1 MTTTQAALDFLE
13 ANSGVCKTK
22 ANSAE
27 CKSNYYVMQAHHDH
41 CPQEKLPREVK
52 DELHEFEAFYEDCH
66 IKRQFVSGL
75 SSCPALASCS
85 NALTTDKEI
94 VTEMEDNTCNDDCS
108 SNACK
113 TRFQKML
120 MYHDT
125 CDVDQ
130 VPTGFEQAVHKY
142 EEKCEAHLCNTATAL
157 FTLDMSVC
165 SSSAAPRV
173 ITSASKFVLGLAGFA
188 AYFLM

>member
-1 MTTTQAALDFLE
+1 MTTTQDAFDYLKE
-13 ANSGVCKTK
+13 HSECKTE

-41 CPQEKLPREVK
+41 CPQEKVPREVK
-52 DELHEFEAFYEDCH
+52 DEFHEFEAFYEDCH

-94 VTEMEDNTCNDDCS
+94 VTEMEDNTCNTNCS

-125 CDVDQ
+125 CAEDHM
-130 VPTGFEQAVHKY
+130 PTRLEQGVHDY
-142 EEKCEAHLCNTATAL
+142 EVNCTSHLCNTADGV
-157 FTLDMSVC
+157 FTLDTSVC
-165 SSSAAPRV
+165 SPAPSVIASS
-173 ITSASKFVLGLAGFA
+173 SKFVLGLAGFA

>member
-1 MTTTQAALDFLE
+1 MTTTQAALDYLE
-13 ANSGVCKTK
+13 ENESVCKTE

-41 CPQEKLPREVK
+41 CPHDKVPHEVEH
-52 DELHEFEAFYEDCH
+52 ELHEFEAFYEDCD
-66 IKRQFVSGL
+66 IKRQYDSDL

-94 VTEMEDNTCNDDCS
+94 VTEMEDNTCNTDCS

-113 TRFQKML
+113 TRYQKML
-120 MYHDT
+120 MYRDT
-125 CDVDQ
+125 CAEDQ
-130 VPTGFEQAVHKY
+130 MPTNLEQGVHIY
-142 EEKCEAHLCNTATAL
+142 EEKCESHLCNTASAV
-157 FTLDMSVC
+157 FTLDTSVC
-165 SSSAAPRV
+165 SPAPSVIASS
-173 ITSASKFVLGLAGFA
+173 SKFVLGLAGFA

>member
-13 ANSGVCKTK
+13 ANSGVCKTN

-41 CPQEKLPREVK
+41 CPHDKLPHEVE
-52 DELHEFEAFYEDCH
+52 DELHQFEAFYEDCYV
-66 IKRQFVSGL
+66 KRQYDSDL
-75 SSCPALASCS
+75 SSCPAVSCS
-85 NALTTDKEI
+85 DALTTDGSI
-94 VTEMEDNTCNDDCS
+94 VTEMSDNNCDTDCS

-113 TRFQKML
+113 TRYQKML

-125 CDVDQ
+125 CAENEL
-130 VPTGFEQAVHKY
+130 PTNLEQGVHDY
-142 EEKCEAHLCNTATAL
+142 EKKCVSNLCNTAEAA
-157 FTLDMSVC
+157 FTLDTSVC
-165 SSSAAPRV
+165 SPAPSVIASS
-173 ITSASKFVLGLAGFA
+173 SKFVLGLAGFA

>member
-1 MTTTQAALDFLE
+1 MTTTQTALDYLE
-13 ANSGVCKTK
+13 ANESVCQT
-22 ANSAE
+22 ATNSAD
-27 CKSNYYVMQAHHDH
+27 CKSNYYFMQAHHDY
-41 CPQEKLPREVK
+41 CPHDKLPEDV
-52 DELHEFEAFYEDCH
+52 EHEIHHFESYYDQCD
-66 IKRQFVSGL
+66 IRRQYDSKL
-75 SSCPALASCS
+75 SRCPAVDCS
-85 NALTTDKEI
+85 NVLTDDGEI
-94 VTEMEDNTCNDDCS
+94 VADMKAANCDTNCTSD
-108 SNACK
+108 ACK
-113 TRFQKML
+113 TGYQKML